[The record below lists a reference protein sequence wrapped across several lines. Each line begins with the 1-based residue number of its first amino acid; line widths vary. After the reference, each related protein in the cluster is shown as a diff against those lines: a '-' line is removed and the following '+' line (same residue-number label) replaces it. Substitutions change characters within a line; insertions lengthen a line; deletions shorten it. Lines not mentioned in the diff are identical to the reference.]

1 MYETSKGYAI
11 TAGNVLGCE
20 NQAQAVQ
27 QSIKDRAFTAMQSA
41 AELRER
47 MENLSTRSGVN
58 GPRVDQK
65 VSDVP
70 RPAPDTLMQI
80 VNELND
86 VLRDAHNIM
95 ARLDTIA

>member
-1 MYETSKGYAI
+1 MYEAIKGYALP
-11 TAGNVLGCE
+11 AGRECE
-20 NQAQAVQ
+20 PPQALTVQ
-27 QSIKDRAFTAMQSA
+27 QSIKDRAFSAMQSA

-47 MENLSTRSGVN
+47 MDQLSTRSGVN
-58 GPRVDQK
+58 GPRVDEK
-65 VSDVP
+65 SNSVP
-70 RPAPDTLMQI
+70 RPVPDTLMQT